1 MGILFGTDGIR
12 GVANETLDNNL
23 AYRVGL
29 ATAYQLRKAA
39 GHRPLVVVGKDT
51 RISSDMLEAALSA
64 GLCAGGANVVQ
75 LGVVPTPAVAYLT
88 LSNHADTGVV
98 ISASH
103 NPYQYNGIKMFSSEG
118 FKLND
123 ELEDA
128 IERMVLSTG
137 PLPTEIGYDE
147 IGQIYNGHFALENY
161 VYHLLSTVKS
171 EISDIRVLMDC
182 ANGAASKT
190 ARRIFN
196 RFNIGVTYIHDQ
208 PNGVNINDH
217 CGSTH
222 LEMLSQRVVSGCYD
236 LGIAFDGDAD
246 RCLVVDEKGNC
257 VNGDQIMAI
266 CAKVLKEQGKLRNN
280 GFVATVMS
288 NLGLHKF
295 AENEGMNLLCS
306 AVGDRNVLELMREKG
321 MVLGGEQSGHII
333 FLDHMTTGDGQL
345 AALQF
350 LQIVS
355 HAMIPVSKLAAK
367 VPQYPQALLNV
378 TAPHAKA
385 EKEAL
390 IASEGV
396 RQAVAEGEKMLGG
409 DGRILLR
416 PSGTEALIRVMV
428 EAGTQETA
436 QTVAHM
442 LARSVE
448 NAQNGIFSGK

>member
-1 MGILFGTDGIR
+1 MGTLFGTDGIR
-12 GVANETLDNNL
+12 GIANESLDNVL
-23 AYRVGL
+23 AYRVGQ
-29 ATAYQLRKAA
+29 ATAYHLANENGKA
-39 GHRPLVVVGKDT
+39 PLVVVGKDT
-51 RISSDMLEAALSA
+51 RISSDMIEAALSA

-88 LSNHADTGVV
+88 VSNHADAGVV

-103 NPYQYNGIKMFSSEG
+103 NPFEYNGIKIFSSQG
-118 FKLND
+118 FKLSD
-123 ELEDA
+123 ELEEA
-128 IERMVLSTG
+128 IERMVLARGAIPVKTG
-137 PLPTEIGYDE
+137 GEL
-147 IGQIYNGHFALENY
+147 GQIYNGHHALEGYTYYLQN
-161 VYHLLSTVKS
+161 TVSPS
-171 EISDIRVLMDC
+171 ELTDLRVLIDC

-190 ARRIFN
+190 ARRIFS
-196 RFNIGVTYIHDQ
+196 RFNIDVTYMNDH
-208 PNGVNINDH
+208 PNGVNINDG

-222 LEMLSQRVVSGCYD
+222 LEGLAQRVVAGCYD

-246 RCLVVDEKGNC
+246 RCLVVDEKGSC

-436 QTVAHM
+436 QTVAQM
-442 LARSVE
+442 VARSVE
-448 NAQNGIFSGK
+448 NAQNGI

>member
-1 MGILFGTDGIR
+1 MGTLFGTDGIR
-12 GVANETLDNNL
+12 GIANETLDNVL
-23 AYRVGL
+23 AYRVGQ
-29 ATAYQLRKAA
+29 ATAYQLFEAK
-39 GHRPLVVVGKDT
+39 GSRPLVAVGKDT
-51 RISSDMLEAALSA
+51 RISSDMIEAALSA
-64 GLCAGGANVVQ
+64 GLCAGGAHVVQ

-88 LSNHADTGVV
+88 VSNHADAGVV

-103 NPYQYNGIKMFSSEG
+103 NPYEYNGIKIFSAQG

-123 ELEDA
+123 DLEEA
-128 IERMVLSTG
+128 IERMVLARG
-137 PLPTEIGYDE
+137 PIPVKSGGDL
-147 IGQIYNGHFALENY
+147 GQIYNGHHALEGY
-161 VYHLLSTVKS
+161 TYHLLSTVTPDL
-171 EISDIRVLMDC
+171 SDLRVLIDC
-182 ANGAASKT
+182 ANGSASKT
-190 ARRIFN
+190 ARRIFS
-196 RFNIGVTYIHDQ
+196 RFNMDVAYINDQ

-436 QTVAHM
+436 QTVAQM
-442 LARSVE
+442 VARSVE
-448 NAQNGIFSGK
+448 NAQNGI